1 MNETPTV
8 YQAPKPNKNKD
19 PKRYRSTT
27 NKQRNTNDRAPDERE
42 REKKH
47 TTKAQANVFKR
58 QTKIMISG
66 PQSLPFYRSLSAGLL
81 AV

>member
-1 MNETPTV
+1 MNDTPTV

-42 REKKH
+42 REKN
-47 TTKAQANVFKR
+47 TPQRRR
-58 QTKIMISG
+58 QTCLKG
-66 PQSLPFYRSLSAGLL
+66 KQK
-81 AV
+81 